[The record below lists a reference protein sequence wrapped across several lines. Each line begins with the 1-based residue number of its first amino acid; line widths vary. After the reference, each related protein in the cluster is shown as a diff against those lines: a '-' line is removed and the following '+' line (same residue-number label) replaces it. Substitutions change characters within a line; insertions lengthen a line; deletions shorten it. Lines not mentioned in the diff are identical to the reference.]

1 MFEQCEMLFAA
12 EDVFC
17 FRKGTLDVN
26 ENVIALITL
35 SFVTT
40 THNTSDIQGCAFHW
54 AHEYIHKDTAQVY

>member
-1 MFEQCEMLFAA
+1 MLFAA
-12 EDVFC
+12 EDVFR

-26 ENVIALITL
+26 ENVITL

-54 AHEYIHKDTAQVY
+54 AHEYV